1 MKLKMIDL
9 MYLEE
14 IRLSRE
20 LVKSIEQITEQY
32 GGVVPQSVYTAYLKL
47 VEHYQKEMELGV
59 Q

>member
-1 MKLKMIDL
+1 MIDL

-20 LVKSIEQITEQY
+20 LAKSIEQITAQY
-32 GGVVPQSVYTAYLKL
+32 GGVVPQSVYSAYLKL